1 MEAFRWRLEAS
12 MPEKIRIGLLGA
24 GHGHAGG
31 KLQVLEASPEFKVA
45 GVAEANPEVRERCQ
59 HQRPFATAR
68 WVSEDELLEDSSVAA
83 VAVEGRVQANLGLAQ
98 RALEAGK
105 HVHLDKPAGAS
116 LPEFRAVLDRARR
129 RNLLLQMGYQFR
141 YNGGFAFV
149 REAAR
154 RGWIGEVFSI
164 HGSISS
170 SIAPAGRKELAA
182 FPGGMMFDLG
192 CHLIDAFVGLL
203 GRPRTITSFIRHD
216 SSSEDALA
224 DNTVAVFQFERAI
237 AVLESAAMEVGA
249 SERRQFTIC
258 GTEGTVIV
266 QPLEPPAARL
276 CLRQPN
282 AGYPAGW
289 QPVPIENVPR
299 YVRDFEEFAACIR
312 GERQPSYDYDHDEA
326 VQEAVL
332 KASGMEP

>member
-1 MEAFRWRLEAS
+1 

-31 KLQVLEASPEFKVA
+31 KLHVLRASSEFEIV
-45 GVAEANPEVRERCQ
+45 GVAEGNPEVRERR
-59 HQRPFATAR
+59 QRAESFAGAR
-68 WVSEDELLEDSSVAA
+68 WVSEEELLADRSVAA
-83 VAVEGRVQANLGLAQ
+83 IAVEGRVQDNLGLAR

-105 HVHLDKPAGAS
+105 HIHLDKPAGAS
-116 LPEFRAVLDRARR
+116 LPEFRAVLDLARR
-129 RNLLLQMGYQFR
+129 QNLRLQMGYQFR

-149 REAAR
+149 REAMR

-192 CHLIDAFVGLL
+192 CHLIDALIGLL

-237 AVLESAAMEVGA
+237 AVLESAAMEV
-249 SERRQFTIC
+249 
-258 GTEGTVIV
+258 
-266 QPLEPPAARL
+266 
-276 CLRQPN
+276 
-282 AGYPAGW
+282 
-289 QPVPIENVPR
+289 
-299 YVRDFEEFAACIR
+299 
-312 GERQPSYDYDHDEA
+312 
-326 VQEAVL
+326 
-332 KASGMEP
+332 